1 MTSAKHLLAA
11 AQAVSVPAM
20 GEGSSGYFSAPA
32 ATLDPALFDG
42 DRITHEALNALLGPV
57 TRWLSQR
64 YVVAW
69 AQVHPHF
76 WLAGSGVTYQWNAD
90 RGNGDLDVMV
100 GFDPA
105 AFIGANPQ
113 FASWGVADLVS
124 QLNAEMK
131 ATLWPATAAT
141 VISGKV
147 FEVTYFW
154 NIGVTGSPD
163 SIKNIHP
170 YAAYDLSQNCWT
182 VRPPQLPENP
192 ALLYPASWG
201 DTSDGDA
208 QAAKTLWNQYQ
219 AAIGGLNAYPE
230 GSIPWHDAGRNLNH
244 VTQQSRSL
252 FDSIHYGR
260 HAAFTDQGT
269 GYGDYANYRW
279 QRAKQS
285 GAVGVLRA
293 IAEIGETARRAE
305 ETEQYG
311 APIDAADVAARRA
324 ALWRS
329 QR

>member
-1 MTSAKHLLAA
+1 
-11 AQAVSVPAM
+11 M

-42 DRITHEALNALLGPV
+42 QLVRSNVRNMLLGKLHYYL
-57 TRWLSQR
+57 TQWYSLDNAWLH
-64 YVVAW
+64 AW
-69 AQVHPHF
+69 V
-76 WLAGSGVTYQWNAD
+76 AGSGVTYQWAAD
-90 RGNGDLDVMV
+90 RGNGDLDVLFSIDV
-100 GFDPA
+100 AP
-105 AFIGANPQ
+105 FIRANQQ
-113 FASWGVADLVS
+113 FAGWGETSIVEEINARLKTDAWP
-124 QLNAEMK
+124 QLANSH
-131 ATLWPATAAT
+131 
-141 VISGKV
+141 INGKT

-154 NIGVTGSPD
+154 NVGTRDDIR
-163 SIKNIHP
+163 NIHV
-170 YAAYDLSQNCWT
+170 YAAYDLTGDRWAI
-182 VRPPQLPENP
+182 RPPQLPENP

-201 DTSDGDA
+201 DASDGDA

-219 AAIGGLNAYPE
+219 AAIGGLNVYPE

-244 VTQQSRSL
+244 VTQQARSL

-285 GAVGVLRA
+285 GAVRTLSA
-293 IAEIGETARRAE
+293 IAQVGETARRAE
-305 ETEQYG
+305 ETEKYG